1 MAININITVP
11 NATSIFDV
19 DAFRTSMEQALHKIA
34 WEAQDFW
41 VTIAGQRLK
50 SSRILYQESIK
61 VFGNSGE
68 NSVALGLEGP
78 AWLGGLE
85 LGSPAYKMNVKRGQ
99 IVPMNMNRQIIFT
112 NPQAWV
118 RGSGEPWNHPGFPGF
133 NMRQDVVDYISDEL
147 APKHIG
153 EAISDLMGS

>member
-1 MAININITVP
+1 MATNINISVP
-11 NATSIFDV
+11 NASRIFDV
-19 DAFRTSMEQALHKIA
+19 DAFRTSMEQAMHKIA

-61 VFGNSGE
+61 VFGSTGE
-68 NSVALGLEGP
+68 NSMSLGLEGP

-85 LGSPAYKMNVKRGQ
+85 LGTPAYKMNVRRGQ

-112 NPQAWV
+112 SPQVW
-118 RGSGEPWNHPGFPGF
+118 RTGTGEPWNHPGFPGF
-133 NMRQDVVDYISDEL
+133 NMRQDVVDYIHNEL

-153 EAISDLMGS
+153 EAISELMGS